1 MKSAS
6 GVALGFRKILALLTH
21 EGDRMAGSALT
32 YFWNPTLAAVRMFT
46 AQEHVVFGYCIYIKH
61 TTWETRQYNEA
72 YNY

>member
-1 MKSAS
+1 
-6 GVALGFRKILALLTH
+6 
-21 EGDRMAGSALT
+21 MAGSALT